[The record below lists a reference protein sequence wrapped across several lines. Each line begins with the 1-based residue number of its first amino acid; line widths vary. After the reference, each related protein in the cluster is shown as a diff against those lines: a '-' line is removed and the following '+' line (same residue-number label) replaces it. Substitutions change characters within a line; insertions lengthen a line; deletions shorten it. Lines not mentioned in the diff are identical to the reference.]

1 MARFLIEL
9 SHETEVVACAK
20 AIQVLLST
28 GSHFLTNA
36 DWGCKDGDHRGW
48 IIVDV
53 DSREEALGLLPPMY
67 RHEAKVVR
75 LNKFT
80 LAEIDDLLAHHEG

>member
-9 SHETEVVACAK
+9 PHEAEVVACAT
-20 AIQVLLST
+20 AIRLLLET
-28 GSHFLTNA
+28 GSHFITNA
-36 DWGCKDGDHRGW
+36 DWGCRDGDHRGW

-53 DSREEALGLLPPMY
+53 DSREEARAILPPTY
-67 RHEAKVVR
+67 RHEAKVVK

-80 LAEIDDLLAHHEG
+80 LAEIDDILAHHQA

>member
-1 MARFLIEL
+1 MARFLIEVP
-9 SHETEVVACAK
+9 HEAEIVACAK
-20 AIQVLLST
+20 AIRVLLST

-53 DSREEALGLLPPMY
+53 GSREEALGILPPTY
-67 RHEAKVVR
+67 RHEAKVVQ

-80 LAEIDDLLAHHEG
+80 LAEIDEIITYHKG

>member
-1 MARFLIEL
+1 MARFLIEVP
-9 SHETEVVACAK
+9 HEAEIVACAK
-20 AIQVLLST
+20 AIRVLLST

-53 DSREEALGLLPPMY
+53 ASRAEAMGILPPTY
-67 RHEAKVVR
+67 RHEAKIVQ
-75 LNKFT
+75 LNKFS
-80 LAEIDDLLAHHEG
+80 LAEIDDILAHHQG